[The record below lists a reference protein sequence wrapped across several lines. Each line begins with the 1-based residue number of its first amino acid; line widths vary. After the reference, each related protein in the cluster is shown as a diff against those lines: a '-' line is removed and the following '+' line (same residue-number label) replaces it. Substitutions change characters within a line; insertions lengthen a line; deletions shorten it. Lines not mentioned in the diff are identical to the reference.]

1 MPVQTDVLNVRGEG
15 TSITNSD
22 VSVTVDS
29 KAPTALF
36 DQMAYP
42 DSSLTIIES
51 DLVDDVTVSI
61 TMNDEIGM
69 QDENTLQVAWY
80 YLRGGIQVA
89 GTEDTGELQLIS
101 SGDGSAL
108 YQAHLDFTPLNQM
121 KIEQGDQ
128 IAFYVTSTDK
138 AGNEVSG
145 LGSEAAP
152 RIPTLRIMEFLGQ
165 YSRSIVSTATPLMG
179 ETVKIDTF
187 WENTGKRDGTV
198 TVGLYELTLEEGA
211 CLLYTSP
218 SPRD

>member
-1 MPVQTDVLNVRGEG
+1 M
-15 TSITNSD
+15 
-22 VSVTVDS
+22 
-29 KAPTALF
+29 
-36 DQMAYP
+36 
-42 DSSLTIIES
+42 TIIES
-51 DLVDDVTVSI
+51 DLVDDVTVTI

-80 YLRGGIQVA
+80 YLRAGIQVA

-152 RIPTLRIMEFLGQ
+152 RIPTLRIMEFLGE

-187 WENTGKRDGTV
+187 WE
-198 TVGLYELTLEEGA
+198 LSLIHI
-211 CLLYTSP
+211 
-218 SPRD
+218 

>member
-29 KAPTALF
+29 KSPTALF

-121 KIEQGDQ
+121 KIEQVDQ

-138 AGNEVSG
+138 AGNEVQDWEVRP
-145 LGSEAAP
+145 LQGSQ
-152 RIPTLRIMEFLGQ
+152 L
-165 YSRSIVSTATPLMG
+165 
-179 ETVKIDTF
+179 
-187 WENTGKRDGTV
+187 
-198 TVGLYELTLEEGA
+198 
-211 CLLYTSP
+211 
-218 SPRD
+218 